1 MSKSKNYFQTKKP
14 AASFATALAFAL
26 ALLLAFPKNA
36 AAQAD
41 INFWS
46 DYPNEEL
53 ADALV
58 SRMSDEELYS
68 RLGMVIGHE
77 ISHAFDSAG
86 AQFDKD
92 GNMNMWWNES

>member
-1 MSKSKNYFQTKKP
+1 MKTAITKMSKSKNYFQAKKP

-36 AAQAD
+36 AAQED

-46 DYPNEEL
+46 DYPNAEL

-58 SRMSDEELYS
+58 SRSISSS
-68 RLGMVIGHE
+68 RRPSRVRSERSFPINFSRSVIP
-77 ISHAFDSAG
+77 
-86 AQFDKD
+86 
-92 GNMNMWWNES
+92 

>member
-1 MSKSKNYFQTKKP
+1 MKAAITKMSKSKNYFQAKKP

-36 AAQAD
+36 AAQDD

-53 ADALV
+53 ADESPHPL
-58 SRMSDEELYS
+58 LW
-68 RLGMVIGHE
+68 I
-77 ISHAFDSAG
+77 
-86 AQFDKD
+86 
-92 GNMNMWWNES
+92 WWRGECGSSYQHSWR